1 MASVNTVILAGNLV
15 RDPTT
20 RQAGSAS
27 VVSFGLAINRKYKTQ
42 AGEQR
47 EEVTFVDCEAWGR
60 TGELVAQYL
69 TKGRGALVQGRLQ
82 LDSWE
87 DKDGNKRS
95 KLKVVADQ
103 VQFLDAKGSGDG
115 QAGQGSGQAAR
126 QEQPASA
133 GGGGAYPAD
142 EPPFL

>member
-1 MASVNTVILAGNLV
+1 MASINTVILAGNLT

-27 VVSFGLAINRKYKTQ
+27 VTAFGLAINRKYKTQ

-87 DKDGNKRS
+87 DKDGQKRS

-115 QAGQGSGQAAR
+115 QAGQGQAAPR
-126 QEQPASA
+126 QEQPAAA
-133 GGGGAYPAD
+133 GGGGAYPDD